1 MPCARSLSDLRAS
14 IRQMTA
20 DKWYLRA
27 KRHHDELGRLVQP
40 NTLLILDA
48 RVTGNAE
55 RLEQMVATGNWVH
68 VPDGKTLLPDA
79 DD

>member
-1 MPCARSLSDLRAS
+1 LSEAGAT
-14 IRQMTA
+14 IATMTS

-27 KRHHDELGRLVQP
+27 KRHHDNLGRLVQP
-40 NTLLILDA
+40 NMLLMLDV

-55 RLEQMVATGNWVH
+55 RLGQMVATGNWVQ
-68 VPDGKTLLPDA
+68 VPNGMSLLPDA